1 MGLPDDWSTPL
12 VVLALVGIVA
22 MLAVTVIVLIRFLR
36 TFKLVR
42 SQLMPLGGKV
52 AFWGTLIYV
61 ISPIDIL
68 PDPLLIDDLALL
80 LGALTYINRLA
91 RGLGIDPASE
101 PARGPADSTRRPRS
115 SDDII
120 DIP

>member
-12 VVLALVGIVA
+12 VIVGFLVILA
-22 MLAVTVIVLIRFLR
+22 MLAVTVVFLIRFLR

-52 AFWGTLIYV
+52 AFWGTLIYL

-68 PDPLLIDDLALL
+68 PDPLLIDDIAVLF
-80 LGALTYINRLA
+80 GALTYINRLA
-91 RGLGIDPASE
+91 RQRGIDPAG
-101 PARGPADSTRRPRS
+101 GPAGPSAGGPRS